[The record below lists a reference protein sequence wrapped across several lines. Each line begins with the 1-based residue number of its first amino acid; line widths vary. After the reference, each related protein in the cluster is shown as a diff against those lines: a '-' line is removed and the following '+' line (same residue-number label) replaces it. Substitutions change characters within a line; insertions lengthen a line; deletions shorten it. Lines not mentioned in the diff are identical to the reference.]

1 MLSFPHTFSYPVLLK
16 KLIMFCRKSGQENFI
31 CKLAKVIAL
40 FQVFTKNKI
49 FDTGISFYNSRDP
62 IKLYV

>member
-1 MLSFPHTFSYPVLLK
+1 
-16 KLIMFCRKSGQENFI
+16 MFCRKAGQENFI

-49 FDTGISFYNSRDP
+49 FDTGISFYSSRDP